1 MSCLRKAKIFFFV
14 LEIIINIIC
23 LIIIPKPDKYDY
35 DYITKLYKKQFQNI
49 TEFENITYYYKE
61 EEGLTKLK
69 SISLVI
75 IVVGSILCFFEL
87 ERILLYFCYYKK
99 KVIFAIISIFEIIF
113 VLPVLISLWTLA
125 ITIIAKLDILMDTRI
140 SNRLSN
146 ETRGN
151 IIGVIVQY
159 SLTFIFLLLDFIF
172 SCNFENN
179 YFVLSENLFILC
191 LTIAAKTNII
201 YQNVDINN
209 TERQLIYEER

>member
-1 MSCLRKAKIFFFV
+1 MSCLRKAKIFSFV

-87 ERILLYFCYYKK
+87 ERILLYFCYYKN

-113 VLPVLISLWTLA
+113 VLPVLISL
-125 ITIIAKLDILMDTRI
+125 
-140 SNRLSN
+140 
-146 ETRGN
+146 
-151 IIGVIVQY
+151 
-159 SLTFIFLLLDFIF
+159 
-172 SCNFENN
+172 
-179 YFVLSENLFILC
+179 
-191 LTIAAKTNII
+191 
-201 YQNVDINN
+201 
-209 TERQLIYEER
+209 